1 MSVFIAIYYFKFQCA
16 VFCRLKF
23 SDTWPNIL
31 NKADTIYGE
40 IFSPSVFLHWY
51 IDTLIYGIMLMV
63 SQIFESVFRPY
74 VHFVLISPGH
84 LFYYEWS
91 EQKITFSVEK
101 ITGKKNW

>member
-1 MSVFIAIYYFKFQCA
+1 M
-16 VFCRLKF
+16 FCHLKF

-51 IDTLIYGIMLMV
+51 VDTLIYGIMLMV

-74 VHFVLISPGH
+74 VHFFFF
-84 LFYYEWS
+84 LFHQVICFIMS
-91 EQKITFSVEK
+91 DLSKRSHFL
-101 ITGKKNW
+101 